1 MNFSSLEQFE
11 IFPLLKLFVGPFD
24 LSFTNSSL
32 SFFISLSFFFF
43 LFFVSSFFSF
53 FSFKPNR
60 FFAIFKILYSVT
72 LGMVL
77 ENVGKSGKFFFE
89 YIAFLFISLVFI
101 NVLGMIPYNFTPTSH
116 LIVTFA
122 LAFMTFLIIN
132 LVGISIHKIKLFGLF
147 LPNGAPFL
155 LIPLLIP
162 IEFISY
168 VFRVISLSV
177 RLFANMMAGHTLLKV
192 IGGFSWTMLLNG
204 GFFLVLHLV
213 PLFIVYLL
221 IGLELG
227 VALIQAYVF
236 TILSCIYLSD
246 VVVLH

>member
-1 MNFSSLEQFE
+1 MSLN
-11 IFPLLKLFVGPFD
+11 I
-24 LSFTNSSL
+24 
-32 SFFISLSFFFF
+32 
-43 LFFVSSFFSF
+43 
-53 FSFKPNR
+53 
-60 FFAIFKILYSVT
+60 
-72 LGMVL
+72 VL
-77 ENVGKSGKFFFE
+77 ENVGKAGNFFFD
-89 YIAFLFISLVFI
+89 YVSFLFISLVFI
-101 NVLGMIPYNFTPTSH
+101 NVLGMIPYNFTITSH

-122 LAFMTFLIIN
+122 FAFCTFLIIN
-132 LVGISIHKIKLFGLF
+132 LVGISSHGIKIFGLF
-147 LPNGAPFL
+147 LPTGAPFF

-162 IEFISY
+162 IEFVSY

-192 IGGFSWTMLLNG
+192 IGGFSWNMVNLG
-204 GFFLVLHLV
+204 GIFLFLHLI

-246 VVVLH
+246 VLVLH